1 MITFTHKINRFA
13 VKVAAYTGGFG
24 IFQALLIAVS
34 NNELLMIFACV
45 YVLLALIVH
54 ALIFL
59 SVLVHC
65 IKYYKQLQEH
75 LISLFILLL
84 NIPLAW
90 LCAFLILE
98 L

>member
-1 MITFTHKINRFA
+1 MIKFTHKINRFA
-13 VKVAAYTGGFG
+13 VKAAAFTASFG

-34 NNELLMIFACV
+34 NNELLMIFAFV
-45 YVLLALIVH
+45 YILLALIIYV
-54 ALIFL
+54 LIFL

-84 NIPLAW
+84 SIPLAW

-98 L
+98 F